1 MKKYIPIEAQITA
14 KLERREKFKIL
25 WARVSKMPELERVQ
39 MSNRLGIVTCEGRQ
53 LSICNQ
59 IMLALQLPGVSIVG
73 GFRQWIKN
81 GRAVRKGE
89 HGAMIWVPT
98 GNPKKIESVG
108 VPAGVPM
115 ETAEV
120 HFIIGTV
127 FDIGQTD
134 AINARTD
141 AVIEVETVTH
151 VAPLE
156 LPAPMPEFVSDWK
169 TAVVA
174 GPMKRATVTPQ
185 LEPMRGMSPLGFNP
199 QPQLF
204 NA

>member
-1 MKKYIPIEAQITA
+1 MKKYIPTA
-14 KLERREKFKIL
+14 EQAARKLERREKFKIL
-25 WARVSKMPELERVQ
+25 WAKVAKMPELERVQ
-39 MSNRLGIVTCEGRQ
+39 MSNRLGIVTCEGKQ

-59 IMLALQLPGVSIVG
+59 IMLAFQLPGVSIVG

-81 GRAVRKGE
+81 GRSVRKGE

-98 GNPKKIESVG
+98 GKRADDKTPDGN

-127 FDIGQTD
+127 FDIGQTEP
-134 AINARTD
+134 INARTE
-141 AVIEVETVTH
+141 AVITVETVFD
-151 VAPLE
+151 VP
-156 LPAPMPEFVSDWK
+156 
-169 TAVVA
+169 AVVE
-174 GPMKRATVTPQ
+174 RATPVVIPQ
-185 LEPMRGMSPLGFNP
+185 VEPLRGMTPLGFNP

-204 NA
+204 NI